1 MTSHSVAATA
11 YQESSSESS
20 SSGSA
25 AMGWA
30 STSIRILVVVTSS
43 KVTSLG
49 PRICPE
55 SPSTGYSASI
65 ATYSSA
71 SSSKYSSDHDSGGR
85 TLPGSGSSFQNQTLA
100 AETVTGSGQVYSAQW
115 VSWTSPYVPH
125 TSPWPSSSVVLPSFN
140 AVALFQ
146 SGT

>member
-11 YQESSSESS
+11 NHESSS
-20 SSGSA
+20 GCA
-25 AMGWA
+25 L
-30 STSIRILVVVTSS
+30 TSMRSCVVVTSS
-43 KVTSLG
+43 KVTSFG
-49 PRICPE
+49 PRIWPE
-55 SPSTGYSASI
+55 SPSMGYSVSM

-85 TLPGSGSSFQNQTLA
+85 TLPGSGSSFQNQTLE

-125 TSPWPSSSVVLPSFN
+125 TSPWPSASVVLPSFN